1 MMRAIPLGE
10 PGRYSYSF
18 QSCFVL
24 VCVQEGEMG
33 RGNNSH
39 PLHPRPVDV
48 TCRRT
53 AQLVRRHEARQGHD
67 SEEEPASEKFF
78 K

>member
-1 MMRAIPLGE
+1 M
-10 PGRYSYSF
+10 
-18 QSCFVL
+18 L

-39 PLHPRPVDV
+39 LLHPRPVDV